1 MDKLLKAKEEI
12 IAEID
17 AIKSVPI
24 ADRVAEKVAEYKAQL
39 TAEYEA
45 NDASQLAELEIG
57 LKFIERAIARAEQ
70 AEEPAAV
77 EIVAEIPVVAEVA
90 SVLTG
95 AEEVAEVKAE

>member
-17 AIKSVPI
+17 AVKSGPV
-24 ADRVAEKVAEYKAQL
+24 ADLVAEKVAEYAAQL

-45 NDASQLAELEIG
+45 KNASQLAELEIG

-70 AEEPAAV
+70 EKAERPAV
-77 EIVAEIPVVAEVA
+77 EEVA
-90 SVLTG
+90 

>member
-12 IAEID
+12 IAEIA

-24 ADRVAEKVAEYKAQL
+24 ADRVAEKVAEYEAQL
-39 TAEYEA
+39 TAEFEA

-70 AEEPAAV
+70 
-77 EIVAEIPVVAEVA
+77 EIPA
-90 SVLTG
+90 
-95 AEEVAEVKAE
+95 AEEVAPEEVAPEEVAAVKTE

>member
-12 IAEID
+12 ISEID
-17 AIKSVPI
+17 AVKSVPV
-24 ADRVAEKVAEYKAQL
+24 ADIVAEKVAEYAAQL

-45 NDASQLAELEIG
+45 NNASQLAELEIG

-70 AEEPAAV
+70 EK
-77 EIVAEIPVVAEVA
+77 AEIPAVEEVA
-90 SVLTG
+90 

>member
-12 IAEID
+12 ISEIA

-24 ADRVAEKVAEYKAQL
+24 ADRVAEKVAEYEAQL
-39 TAEYEA
+39 TAEFEA

-70 AEEPAAV
+70 
-77 EIVAEIPVVAEVA
+77 EIPA
-90 SVLTG
+90 
-95 AEEVAEVKAE
+95 AEEVAAEEVAPEEVAAVKTE

>member
-12 IAEID
+12 IAEIA

-24 ADRVAEKVAEYKAQL
+24 ADRVAEKVAEYEAQL
-39 TAEYEA
+39 TAEFEA

-70 AEEPAAV
+70 
-77 EIVAEIPVVAEVA
+77 EIPA
-90 SVLTG
+90 
-95 AEEVAEVKAE
+95 AEEVAPEEVAPEEVAAEEVAAVKTE

>member
-12 IAEID
+12 ISEID

-24 ADRVAEKVAEYKAQL
+24 ADIVAEKVAEYAAQL

-45 NDASQLAELEIG
+45 NNASQLAELEIG

-70 AEEPAAV
+70 EK
-77 EIVAEIPVVAEVA
+77 AEIPAVEEVA
-90 SVLTG
+90 
-95 AEEVAEVKAE
+95 AEEVAEVTAE